1 MNKLDAFN
9 KDKRKCKKCKD
20 YYDEKPNKVLC
31 DGCHKKWN
39 DTLVFTDWCAIGRE
53 MTSIR
58 LVIFYQTPDG
68 TLLKSNEDVNQA
80 LEEYLVSNINTIN
93 SPLNSFIN
101 NPGFVV
107 KNFEIP
113 ETLDKDLITDI
124 CNGKSMKVWIEK
136 RVMFEVEFY
145 QSWIFTK
152 NKKDDWELF
161 GTDTMSH

>member
-1 MNKLDAFN
+1 
-9 KDKRKCKKCKD
+9 
-20 YYDEKPNKVLC
+20 
-31 DGCHKKWN
+31 
-39 DTLVFTDWCAIGRE
+39 

-107 KNFEIP
+107 KDFEIP

-161 GTDTMSH
+161 GTDTMSN